1 MIQAPDLPAW
11 AAILVGLLVLGGAAI
26 TLLGAIGLLRLGTF
40 YERVHAP
47 TLGATSGMAAILAA
61 SALCFSVLQ
70 SRPVVHEILI
80 ALFVTFT
87 TPVTLMLLARAAIYR
102 DRSEAAADVPTDI
115 GDGADTRP
123 GGKRVP

>member
-1 MIQAPDLPAW
+1 MNGVYSRAEVADTIVACRAAKATRSRSVTIAP
-11 AAILVGLLVLGGAAI
+11 
-26 TLLGAIGLLRLGTF
+26 
-40 YERVHAP
+40 AP
-47 TLGATSGMAAILAA
+47 TSSTSYAARQMG
-61 SALCFSVLQ
+61 F
-70 SRPVVHEILI
+70 ELI

-123 GGKRVP
+123 GAKRVP